1 MTTITKWTKIL
12 QWGWEFV
19 ITEIIDRKVKDLKN
33 PNKEISFKG
42 YIAKW
47 SNWEIELDEEDVILW
62 MNEFL
67 KTKTNR

>member
-12 QWGWEFV
+12 QWGGEFT
-19 ITEIIDRKVKDLKN
+19 ITNIIDRKVPDLEN
-33 PNKEISFKG
+33 PKKEISFKV
-42 YIAKW
+42 YTAKW
-47 SNWEIELDEEDVILW
+47 NSWEIELDEEDVILW

>member
-12 QWGWEFV
+12 QWGWEFT
-19 ITEIIDRKVKDLKN
+19 ITNIIDRTVPDLEN
-33 PNKEISFKG
+33 PKRKISFKC
-42 YIAKW
+42 YTAKW
-47 SNWEIELDEEDVILW
+47 DSWEIEIDEQDVILW